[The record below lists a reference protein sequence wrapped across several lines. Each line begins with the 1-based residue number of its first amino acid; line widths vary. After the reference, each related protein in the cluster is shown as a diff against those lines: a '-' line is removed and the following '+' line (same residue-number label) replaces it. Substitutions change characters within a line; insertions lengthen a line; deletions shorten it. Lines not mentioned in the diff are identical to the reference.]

1 MAKAKKVTGIDCQAP
16 ALIGIRQTLQQRF
29 DEMCQLRHEALKWKD
44 PEGVHS
50 MRVASRRLRSAASD
64 FLPYVKKSSLSSSLK
79 QIKGLADAL
88 GEVRDQDVAIMALE
102 KLTSETPSS
111 FAATLN
117 DLIDSRKESRKVA
130 RRELK
135 DELVTDRIAKLGVEF
150 EAAITTATG
159 AVSST
164 GDPTYIGIARIVI
177 RDRLKEV
184 EKLSA
189 SLYRPGQIKPLHEM
203 RIAAKGLRYA
213 VELFA
218 DCWGSK
224 ILDFAKETAHLQ
236 TALGKLHDCD
246 VWIESFEKEI
256 LQSKKQKIRDETE
269 TFVWLYTHFSQL
281 RTKSFQEAFS
291 IWNQWVADDMSSRLQ
306 EALKPT
312 TASQST

>member
-1 MAKAKKVTGIDCQAP
+1 MAKANKVTGIDCQAP
-16 ALIGIRQTLQQRF
+16 ALIGIRLTLQQRF
-29 DEMCQLRHEALKWKD
+29 DEMCHLRHAALKWKD

-64 FLPYVKKSSLSSSLK
+64 FLPFVNKRSLNGSLK

-102 KLTSETPSS
+102 KLTAEIPSS
-111 FAATLN
+111 YIATLK
-117 DLIDSRKESRKVA
+117 DLITSRKESRKDA
-130 RRELK
+130 RQKLK
-135 DELVTDRIAKLGVEF
+135 DALITDRIAKLGVEF
-150 EAAITTATG
+150 EAALATATG
-159 AVSST
+159 NVNAT

-177 RDRLKEV
+177 RDRMKEV

-189 SLYRPGQIKPLHEM
+189 SLYRPGQLKPLHEL

-224 ILDFAKETAHLQ
+224 ILDFAKVTAQLQ

-256 LQSKKQKIRDETE
+256 LQSKKRKIRDEIE
-269 TFVWLYTHFSQL
+269 TYVWLYTHFSQL
-281 RTKSFQEAFS
+281 RTKHFQEAFS
-291 IWNQWVADDMSSRLQ
+291 IWNQWTADEMSSHLQ
-306 EALKPT
+306 EALKPA
-312 TASQST
+312 TASPTI